1 MAVVFA
7 QTTQRQP
14 TNRFRYGVQFIE
26 RKLRM
31 TPPHGYWRQEH
42 TNAVAALL
50 ADRSGATFDIID
62 PATGK
67 HPLAAA
73 RVAEVD
79 IVFLT
84 PAAQARFFAAV
95 PWPGPM
101 PVGTIATDVYGAL
114 DRPCRS
120 ETQRGPRL
128 NCMTNQFMVRWPSA
142 DRTAAYNLLS
152 TKMNELAAK
161 VASSKAAEE
170 QLVAEQQAAAAA
182 EEQAKAEADVH
193 VEQEAVAQKS
203 RTWLYVGGGV
213 VVLALGAWALSR
225 RR

>member
-7 QTTQRQP
+7 QTSQRQP
-14 TNRFRYGVQFIE
+14 ANRFRYGVQFIE

-84 PAAQARFFAAV
+84 PAAQARVFAAV

-101 PVGTIATDVYGAL
+101 PVGTIATEVYGAL

>member
-67 HPLAAA
+67 HPLVAA

-84 PAAQARFFAAV
+84 PAAQARFLAAV

-170 QLVAEQQAAAAA
+170 QLVAEQAAAA

-225 RR
+225 RRG